1 MRISQ
6 ADPAPQKIFF
16 VSALARFLFIS
27 IMKSFCRPARCP
39 QKKCF
44 RKKNKKKMDFLRCL
58 HGAVLNSLG
67 PGEGS
72 LILVALFESCIS
84 YASIFSPF
92 YYSRT
97 WGKQTLTAQLFSTRC
112 FVLNWWALNCLPL
125 QAASSAIFCFSCPI
139 PMWRLC
145 LPAFYFFVVLL
156 PSSRLRF
163 IHNQQC

>member
-6 ADPAPQKIFF
+6 ADPAPKNIFSD
-16 VSALARFLFIS
+16 SALGRFLFIS
-27 IMKSFCRPARCP
+27 IMKSFSRPARCL
-39 QKKCF
+39 KKCL
-44 RKKNKKKMDFLRCL
+44 RKNNKKKMDFFFCH
-58 HGAVLNSLG
+58 HGAVLNS
-67 PGEGS
+67 PESCEGS
-72 LILVALFESCIS
+72 LILVALFEFCIF
-84 YASIFSPF
+84 YAPIFSPF

-125 QAASSAIFCFSCPI
+125 QQLPPPSFVFRAPAPI
-139 PMWRLC
+139 WRLC
-145 LPAFYFFVVLL
+145 LPAFYFFVVQL